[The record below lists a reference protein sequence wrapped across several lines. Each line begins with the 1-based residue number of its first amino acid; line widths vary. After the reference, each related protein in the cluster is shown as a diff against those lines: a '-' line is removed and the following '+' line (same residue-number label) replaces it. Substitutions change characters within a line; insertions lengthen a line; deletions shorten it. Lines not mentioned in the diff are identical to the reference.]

1 MQKRQ
6 REIRVKNS
14 LQKYH
19 KNNNPA
25 PIPLCPACLLASRA
39 VIRFAGLESGL
50 VLDIYCLMPYANTEQ
65 NWVVFA
71 IERFR
76 NRLSESEKW
85 LNALLFL

>member
-1 MQKRQ
+1 LP
-6 REIRVKNS
+6 V
-14 LQKYH
+14 
-19 KNNNPA
+19 
-25 PIPLCPACLLASRA
+25 CSRRGA
-39 VIRFAGLESGL
+39 QPGESGL

-76 NRLSESEKW
+76 TRLSESEKW

>member
-1 MQKRQ
+1 
-6 REIRVKNS
+6 
-14 LQKYH
+14 
-19 KNNNPA
+19 
-25 PIPLCPACLLASRA
+25 

-71 IERFR
+71 IEGFR